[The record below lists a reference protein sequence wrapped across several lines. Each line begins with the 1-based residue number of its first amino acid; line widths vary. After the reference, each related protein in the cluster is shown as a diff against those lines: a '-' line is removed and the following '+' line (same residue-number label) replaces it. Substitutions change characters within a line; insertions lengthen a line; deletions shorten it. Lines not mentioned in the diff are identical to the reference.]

1 MLLIAVL
8 TAMLALPGCGGG
20 NDNGGEGKPVS
31 DKEDQ
36 AKLLV
41 SQANADLHLF
51 CLRSGAK
58 TTSPD
63 LQNVVFID
71 AVRSVNVLIDQHRE
85 NPGIEVPLDE
95 KNSAVPLDKVV
106 RDNLTTLQRR
116 CGSDGRLLAGR
127 LQRGISAG

>member
-20 NDNGGEGKPVS
+20 DGSGEGKPVS

-41 SQANADLHLF
+41 SQANADIRTF

-58 TTSPD
+58 TTKPD
-63 LQNVVFID
+63 LENVVFID

-85 NPGIEVPLDE
+85 NPSIEVPLDE
-95 KNSAVPLDKVV
+95 KNPAVPLDKVV
-106 RDNLTTLQRR
+106 RDNLTTLQRS